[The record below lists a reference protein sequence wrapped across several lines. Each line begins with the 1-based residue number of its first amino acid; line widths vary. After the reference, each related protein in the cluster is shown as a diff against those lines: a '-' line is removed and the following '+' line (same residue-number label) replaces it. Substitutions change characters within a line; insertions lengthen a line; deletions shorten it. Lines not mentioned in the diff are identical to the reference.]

1 MRVVHTPS
9 VAHPC
14 LCIVTRNGPTTGA
27 LLPERSYDTFVD
39 LGRRKKLSEQG
50 KRRYFNSCHKR
61 SFVRTNGTD
70 PPARLSG
77 VSNKRNRTAD
87 DLYQD
92 LQAIAEELETLHGQ
106 GRLSMSRDSTNTQWT
121 DVDSAVVAVRAS
133 LDVAVQAMAWM
144 ETSSGLER

>member
-1 MRVVHTPS
+1 M
-9 VAHPC
+9 
-14 LCIVTRNGPTTGA
+14 
-27 LLPERSYDTFVD
+27 
-39 LGRRKKLSEQG
+39 
-50 KRRYFNSCHKR
+50 
-61 SFVRTNGTD
+61 
-70 PPARLSG
+70 
-77 VSNKRNRTAD
+77 SNKRNRTAD

-121 DVDSAVVAVRAS
+121 DADSAVVAVRAS